1 MTYQITPP
9 LIAPWPLPDGPENRF
24 TGGKPAC
31 RDEDFPSDVISN
43 VRPSERVNPRIK
55 RYKAT
60 VTGGN
65 QRFETLESN
74 RGWRRVTVQDETTT
88 VAELIKLVDD
98 FVADRRWEVFHDPK
112 NLSCSIAIE
121 AAELME
127 HFQWLRSDQLDA
139 VRQDRRAMGQIREE
153 LADILAYMLSFASTM
168 GIDLSSA
175 LVDKMEKNALK
186 YPAKEFRGRF
196 K

>member
-1 MTYQITPP
+1 M
-9 LIAPWPLPDGPENRF
+9 
-24 TGGKPAC
+24 
-31 RDEDFPSDVISN
+31 
-43 VRPSERVNPRIK
+43 
-55 RYKAT
+55 
-60 VTGGN
+60 
-65 QRFETLESN
+65 
-74 RGWRRVTVQDETTT
+74 QDETTT

-153 LADILAYMLSFASTM
+153 LADIMAYMLSFASTM

-175 LVDKMEKNALK
+175 LADKMKKNALK
-186 YPAKEFRGRF
+186 YPSKEFRGRF